1 MDFQRRRHLQ
11 LHFAIDA
18 HSCRIYSRLLGIH
31 PRSNLKSFLAKQD
44 LPPLSQLQE
53 TSHSLLLANKASPQE
68 KQKQKTIPSTHTPL
82 LHPVRTP
89 SLQTSLPHLL
99 PRRRSLRFN
108 PLRRERGR
116 LKTTHQ
122 LRLAIMFPEETR
134 ALERKYQPLLQR
146 TDRTVAC
153 LFVEKSLKLPG
164 LPPRA
169 TPLSRV

>member
-1 MDFQRRRHLQ
+1 MRTAVESTLDSWEFT
-11 LHFAIDA
+11 
-18 HSCRIYSRLLGIH
+18 
-31 PRSNLKSFLAKQD
+31 QD
-44 LPPLSQLQE
+44 LTSSLFWPSKTFLPFSQLQE

-99 PRRRSLRFN
+99 PRRRRLRFN

-122 LRLAIMFPEETR
+122 LCLAIMFPEETR